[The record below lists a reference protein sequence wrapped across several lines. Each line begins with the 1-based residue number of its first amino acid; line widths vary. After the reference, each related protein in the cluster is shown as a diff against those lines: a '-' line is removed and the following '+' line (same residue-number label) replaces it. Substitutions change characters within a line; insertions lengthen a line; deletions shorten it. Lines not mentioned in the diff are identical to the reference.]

1 MENSGQIKPEQS
13 KKNNTHTHTK
23 SNFCCQNKIQIHIQT
38 SVYRKSNIWDWN
50 KRSSVITKHVL
61 CANVLTDS
69 VLSTSE
75 SYQKIVPAMKWLSVI
90 FLHSQCCFIVNSF
103 FKTADFFNLSKF
115 FAPSSLQ
122 KCLAHW
128 FDLCQD
134 SELYFYSK
142 CQIYK
147 FCVLIHRYFHLS
159 VLNVTFL
166 YFKTLKTL
174 LFLGK
179 KRKKKKE
186 NHQFSYSY
194 TYDYWYRRGWY

>member
-1 MENSGQIKPEQS
+1 MGLKQTLLSDNQTCALCKCLDWQCIKY
-13 KKNNTHTHTK
+13 KWK
-23 SNFCCQNKIQIHIQT
+23 F
-38 SVYRKSNIWDWN
+38 
-50 KRSSVITKHVL
+50 
-61 CANVLTDS
+61 
-69 VLSTSE
+69 
-75 SYQKIVPAMKWLSVI
+75 QKIVPAMKWLSVI

-179 KRKKKKE
+179 KRKKKRKTTNSHILTHMITDIGE
-186 NHQFSYSY
+186 VDTKFHEDVWPSLTLFKNINLIS
-194 TYDYWYRRGWY
+194 TYLGSK